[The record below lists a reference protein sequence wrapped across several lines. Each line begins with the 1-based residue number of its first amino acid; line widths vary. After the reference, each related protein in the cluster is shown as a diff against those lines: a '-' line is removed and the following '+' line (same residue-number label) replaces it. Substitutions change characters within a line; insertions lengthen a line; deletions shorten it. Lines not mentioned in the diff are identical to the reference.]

1 MCVQSYSTLDGV
13 NFCVRPKLQYFG
25 WRKFLC
31 ASKRFV
37 AHTLFWTTPISI
49 CPDSDKVLGDAF
61 TGSAVGVANDS

>member
-1 MCVQSYSTLDGV
+1 MLTVGMQCFVWHGFMCQQLG
-13 NFCVRPKLQYFG
+13 CFG